1 MGSSDI
7 LTSAKGPG
15 LIGSLLALVVLAG
28 FGFMTLHVMD
38 EAERDP
44 SRSIESIIASQEK
57 EIVGLQDRIVADESR
72 IAEEPR
78 IKEQRLELSKLTREN
93 RYRADEIKAL
103 EERAEL
109 GRGQVAQKLAEFD
122 AYKNEYRAYI
132 RAKSK
137 GMELP
142 TLTTMSGVV
151 YDGVKI
157 REITPIGIQI
167 LHQDGQKRLPYEELP
182 AAMQDLFQFDAAQKQ
197 LALQQELEAE
207 REHGK
212 ATAAAVMKQQETNTA
227 QREAEK
233 ERQSSTRR
241 EALANFTAQQLQVEK
256 EIENLET
263 AIPLEQNK
271 RLSRAPQ
278 MRRQLDNMKR
288 QMAAI
293 TAKINELQTQ

>member
-1 MGSSDI
+1 

-44 SRSIESIIASQEK
+44 TRSIESIIASQEK
-57 EIVGLQDRIVADESR
+57 EIVGLQDRIVADEAR

-78 IKEQRLELSKLTREN
+78 IKEQRSELTKLTREN
-93 RYRADEIKAL
+93 RYRADEIRAL

-109 GRGQVAQKLAEFD
+109 GRGQAARKLAEFD
-122 AYKNEYRAYI
+122 AYKDKYRAFI

-142 TLTTMSGVV
+142 TLTTINGVV
-151 YDGVKI
+151 YHSVKI

-182 AAMQDLFQFDAAQKQ
+182 PAIQDLFQFDAEQKQ
-197 LALQQELEAE
+197 LALERELEAE

-233 ERQSSTRR
+233 ERQSSARQ
-241 EALANFTAQQLQVEK
+241 EALANFTAQQRQLEM
-256 EIENLET
+256 EIGNLET

-278 MRRQLDNMKR
+278 MRRQLDNLNK
-288 QMAAI
+288 QMSAI
-293 TAKINELQTQ
+293 RSKINQLQSQ